1 MNRLPLFK
9 TGDLIDL
16 LKNALK
22 CYDEICYEGLIVN
35 ETDNGF
41 ERYDIEYNDV
51 FENNEHYLDITIL
64 ESILHYPCQPCDIE
78 NEVNNKFRIN
88 IKCV

>member
-22 CYDEICYEGLIVN
+22 CYDEICYEELIVN

-51 FENNEHYLDITIL
+51 FEVAKLFKGK
-64 ESILHYPCQPCDIE
+64 SI
-78 NEVNNKFRIN
+78 
-88 IKCV
+88 